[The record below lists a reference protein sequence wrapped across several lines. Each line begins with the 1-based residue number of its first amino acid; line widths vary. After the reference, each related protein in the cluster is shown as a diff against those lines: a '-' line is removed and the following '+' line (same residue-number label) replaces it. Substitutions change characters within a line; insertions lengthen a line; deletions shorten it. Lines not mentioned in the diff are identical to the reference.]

1 MSKQRNS
8 GYPVGRLGKSFRRTR
23 KSKGQGKQ
31 NFGCHCEES
40 LQGFIFS
47 TSCHAVFAFLNPFLI
62 GVIQVK
68 FQGTSQSAFQTRL
81 PSMWAFLLAT
91 FLYCFAFAANMKFKY
106 TTYFRF
112 SGHVAFLAGSFSS
125 ISLVSFLL
133 PARLGPLVFAVWAIL
148 PIMVARSTVQFI
160 CLWIYQRIMT
170 FSSISLDGNQKTL
183 WRLLLA
189 INWPL
194 VFVAWAI
201 LPIMVARSIVQFTC
215 LWIYQR
221 IMMLIFKILG
231 FWYWIL
237 DDMSI
242 EEQPEDP
249 VEIIIT
255 T

>member
-1 MSKQRNS
+1 MAENQRPNLAFEKESAEASLKKTTSRSQDALLTQVIHQHSPQFEMSKQRNS

-68 FQGTSQSAFQTRL
+68 FQGTSQSPFQTRL

-112 SGHVAFLAGSFSS
+112 SGHVAFRSFSS

-133 PARLGPLVFAVWAIL
+133 PARLGPLVFVVWAIL

-160 CLWIYQRIMT
+160 GLWIYQRIM
-170 FSSISLDGNQKTL
+170 
-183 WRLLLA
+183 A
-189 INWPL
+189 
-194 VFVAWAI
+194 
-201 LPIMVARSIVQFTC
+201 
-215 LWIYQR
+215 
-221 IMMLIFKILG
+221 LIFKILG

-242 EEQPEDP
+242 EEQPQDP
-249 VEIIIT
+249 VEIHIT
-255 T
+255 N

>member
-1 MSKQRNS
+1 MRKQRDS
-8 GYPVGRLGKSFRRTR
+8 GYPVGRLVKSSRRTH
-23 KSKGQGKQ
+23 KIKGQGKQ
-31 NFGCHCEES
+31 NFGCHCDANLSRCEER

-47 TSCHAVFAFLNPFLI
+47 TSCHAVFAFLNPFLL

-170 FSSISLDGNQKTL
+170 
-183 WRLLLA
+183 
-189 INWPL
+189 
-194 VFVAWAI
+194 
-201 LPIMVARSIVQFTC
+201 
-215 LWIYQR
+215 
-221 IMMLIFKILG
+221 LIFKILG

-242 EEQPEDP
+242 EEQPEYP
-249 VEIIIT
+249 VEILVT

>member
-1 MSKQRNS
+1 MAENQRPNPAFEKESVEASLKKNTSRSEDALFTRVMHQHSPPFEMSRQRNY
-8 GYPVGRLGKSFRRTR
+8 GYPVGRPGKSFRRTR

-133 PARLGPLVFAVWAIL
+133 PARLGPLVFVAWAIL

-160 CLWIYQRIMT
+160 CLWIYERIMT
-170 FSSISLDGNQKTL
+170 FSSISLDG
-183 WRLLLA
+183 
-189 INWPL
+189 
-194 VFVAWAI
+194 
-201 LPIMVARSIVQFTC
+201 
-215 LWIYQR
+215 
-221 IMMLIFKILG
+221 
-231 FWYWIL
+231 
-237 DDMSI
+237 MSI
-242 EEQPEDP
+242 EEQPQDP
-249 VEIIIT
+249 VEIV
-255 T
+255 

>member
-1 MSKQRNS
+1 MRKQRDS
-8 GYPVGRLGKSFRRTR
+8 GYPVGRLGKSSRRTH

-68 FQGTSQSAFQTRL
+68 FQGTNQSPFQTRL
-81 PSMWAFLLAT
+81 ASMWAFLLAT
-91 FLYCFAFAANMKFKY
+91 FVYCFAFAANMKFKC

-133 PARLGPLVFAVWAIL
+133 PARLGPLVFVVWAIL
-148 PIMVARSTVQFI
+148 PIIVARS
-160 CLWIYQRIMT
+160 
-170 FSSISLDGNQKTL
+170 
-183 WRLLLA
+183 A
-189 INWPL
+189 
-194 VFVAWAI
+194 
-201 LPIMVARSIVQFTC
+201 VQFTC

-231 FWYWIL
+231 FCYCIL

-249 VEIIIT
+249 V
-255 T
+255 

>member
-1 MSKQRNS
+1 MAENQRPNLAFEKESVEASLKKNTSRSQDALFTPVMHQHSPQFEMRKQRNS
-8 GYPVGRLGKSFRRTR
+8 GYPVGRLGKSSQRTP
-23 KSKGQGKQ
+23 KSKGQDKQ
-31 NFGCHCEES
+31 NFGCHCDANLSRCEES

-68 FQGTSQSAFQTRL
+68 FQGTNQSPFQTRL

-91 FLYCFAFAANMKFKY
+91 FVYCFAFAANMKFKY
-106 TTYFRF
+106 TKYFRF

-133 PARLGPLVFAVWAIL
+133 PARLGPLVFVAWAIL

-170 FSSISLDGNQKTL
+170 FSSISLD
-183 WRLLLA
+183 
-189 INWPL
+189 
-194 VFVAWAI
+194 
-201 LPIMVARSIVQFTC
+201 
-215 LWIYQR
+215 
-221 IMMLIFKILG
+221 
-231 FWYWIL
+231 
-237 DDMSI
+237 DMSI

-249 VEIIIT
+249 VEIVISN
-255 T
+255 